1 MAEDVKEYEVPVT
14 MLGARRVGKTTFLA
28 ATWRAFNKGLF
39 EETSLRLKPDS
50 ETIAQLETR
59 LEELMKVS
67 ETMQVAGEF
76 GIRATMPGEEQTYT
90 FRLSPSDEYVI
101 RQKPVIK
108 LTFRDYAGEL
118 LTKRLDDVKKWLKES
133 LATVVAIDSV
143 ALMESE
149 RENWDWLHEL
159 HNKPDYIA
167 EILDDALGKL
177 ETPHLVLFVPIRCE
191 EYLRRDDGDEL
202 IDKIK
207 SSYRQAFDVLKKNDK
222 LYAAIVPIQTI
233 GTLYFDDIVAESSQ
247 DKEPTNSDYAF
258 SFKKIRRSDTYK
270 PKDTDQPFRYLL
282 DFFLKLIIITRAIE
296 RRGIA
301 QGILGEVFG
310 EIVSDL
316 VEGLFDKNFKE
327 SLSKFA
333 AKRKTQHPFVI
344 VQDSDGFLKL
354 GA

>member
-1 MAEDVKEYEVPVT
+1 MAEDIREYEVPVT

-50 ETIAQLETR
+50 ETISQLETR
-59 LEELMKVS
+59 LEELMKVA

-76 GIRATMPGEEQTYT
+76 GIKATQVGDEQTYT
-90 FRLSPSDEYVI
+90 FRLSPSDEYNFL
-101 RQKPVIK
+101 QKPVVK
-108 LTFRDYAGEL
+108 LTFRDYSGEL

-133 LATVVAIDSV
+133 LATVIAIDSV
-143 ALMESE
+143 ALMESA
-149 RENWDWLHEL
+149 RENWDWLHEF
-159 HNKPDYIA
+159 HNKPDYVA
-167 EILDDALGKL
+167 EILDDALGKS

-191 EYLRRDDGDEL
+191 EYLRQDGGDEL

-207 SSYRQAFDVLKKNDK
+207 SGYQQAFDVLKRNDN
-222 LYAAIVPIQTI
+222 LFAAIIPIQTI
-233 GTLYFDDIVAESSQ
+233 GTLYFDDIVAESSP

-258 SFKKIRRSDTYK
+258 SFKKIKRGDTYK

-282 DFFLKLIIITRAIE
+282 DFFLKLIIISRAIE
-296 RRGIA
+296 RQETAKGIF
-301 QGILGEVFG
+301 GEFFG
-310 EIVSDL
+310 EILSDIM
-316 VEGLFDKNFKE
+316 EGFFDKNFKE

-344 VQDSDGFLKL
+344 VQDSNDFLKL
-354 GA
+354 GG